1 MAAGPLHVDPA
12 VLEHAAQL
20 AEERGC
26 SVSEF
31 LTSAIAAFEDAE
43 QRHLEL
49 RTEIQAR
56 IAEAG
61 TSASQPLDME
71 AFKLEARR
79 RHGET

>member
-1 MAAGPLHVDPA
+1 MTTGPLNVDPT
-12 VLEHAAQL
+12 VLAHAAQL
-20 AEERGC
+20 AEARGC

-31 LTSAIAAFEDAE
+31 LTSAIAALEDAE
-43 QRHLEL
+43 SRHSEL
-49 RTEIQAR
+49 RKEIQAR

-61 TSASQPLDME
+61 TTASQPLNME